1 VDGAAAKAGLD
12 PLWPDGQPDR
22 VAAERHLLLALLSRA
37 ERMLAWSHYRMTDAG
52 EPANPSLFLD
62 DIEDLFDPAPE
73 LLVRRLGETG
83 WEEDPRLAPS
93 EFQLALAGL
102 SAREGREEPYRLA
115 TPAAVESL
123 SGRGVWSATALELYL
138 RCPVAW
144 FVERF
149 IRPENLEPDSESL
162 RFGDAAHRALKAVFE
177 TLPEGERRLT
187 EENVEGALA
196 VLEETVETI
205 ELLSPDPVQ
214 ERIMRRRMGRM
225 LSGFLRQEAASGS
238 QFVPAEFEMEFG
250 SGGSPPADLGDGL
263 VLRGQIDRVD
273 RDGGDAIVLD
283 YKSGSTSQD
292 WPAAKWLERGVL
304 QAALYALVY
313 EQEKPGERVVGS
325 MYASLRAD
333 SKGPRGAIEAEADME
348 RTDITGTDRK
358 SFDEFRELLEEA
370 RELAAGAVARIGEG
384 DLSPTDTPERCAFTR
399 DGGCAHPEICRRY
412 R

>member
-1 VDGAAAKAGLD
+1 
-12 PLWPDGQPDR
+12 
-22 VAAERHLLLALLSRA
+22 
-37 ERMLAWSHYRMTDAG
+37 
-52 EPANPSLFLD
+52 
-62 DIEDLFDPAPE
+62 
-73 LLVRRLGETG
+73 
-83 WEEDPRLAPS
+83 
-93 EFQLALAGL
+93 
-102 SAREGREEPYRLA
+102 
-115 TPAAVESL
+115 
-123 SGRGVWSATALELYL
+123 
-138 RCPVAW
+138 
-144 FVERF
+144 
-149 IRPENLEPDSESL
+149 
-162 RFGDAAHRALKAVFE
+162 
-177 TLPEGERRLT
+177 
-187 EENVEGALA
+187 
-196 VLEETVETI
+196 
-205 ELLSPDPVQ
+205 
-214 ERIMRRRMGRM
+214 MRRRMGRM

-250 SGGSPPADLGDGL
+250 SGGCPPADLGDGL

-283 YKSGSTSQD
+283 YKSGSTSPD

-348 RTDITGTDRK
+348 RTDITGTDRR
-358 SFDEFRELLEEA
+358 SGDEFRELLEEA

-384 DLSPTDTPERCAFTR
+384 DLSPTETPERCAFTR